1 MELNNSVAFIV
12 DPQIQYSNPS
22 SRIDN
27 YFEAILKNISYF
39 VNTNHTAA

>member
-27 YFEAILKNISYF
+27 YFEAILKKLK
-39 VNTNHTAA
+39 